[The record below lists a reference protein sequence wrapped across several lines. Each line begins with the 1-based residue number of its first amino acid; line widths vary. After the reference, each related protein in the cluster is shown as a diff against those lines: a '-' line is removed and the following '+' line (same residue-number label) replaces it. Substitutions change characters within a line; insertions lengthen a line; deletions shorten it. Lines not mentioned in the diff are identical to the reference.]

1 MSMAQPRSK
10 KKAKRGTQKRRYDI
24 ALSTP
29 GVEIRLPAIPS
40 VRLGWRLVSFILA
53 GSLLLVLYHLWT
65 APLYQVQFAELQGSQ
80 YLSGETVNRLL
91 NVYNKPIFELDPQQ
105 MEENIRFAFPGLLKD
120 VSVQVGLPATVIVSV
135 EEREPV
141 ISWEQDGKIRWID
154 SDGIAF
160 DPISENEALVQVIA
174 SASPPTPVV
183 IPEDPNDSNEGS
195 NPLEA
200 VLSPE
205 AFMFPEMVTG
215 IMLMSDQAPEG
226 VPLVYDPQH
235 GLGWHTRSG
244 WDVYFGVDVAD
255 IDQKLV
261 VYDAIVKQLK
271 EDGIS
276 PVLISVEFVHA
287 PYYRLEP

>member
-1 MSMAQPRSK
+1 MAQPRSK
-10 KKAKRGTQKRRYDI
+10 KKTKRGAQKRRYDI

-40 VRLGWRLVSFILA
+40 VKLGWKLVSFILA

-65 APLYQVQFAELQGSQ
+65 APLYQVQFVELQGSQ
-80 YLSGETVNRLL
+80 YLSNETVNRLL
-91 NVYNKPIFELDPQQ
+91 NVYNKPVFELDPQQ
-105 MEENIRFAFPGLLKD
+105 MEEIMEFAFPGLLKD

-135 EEREPV
+135 QEREPV
-141 ISWEQDGKIRWID
+141 IAWVQDGTIRWID
-154 SDGIAF
+154 LEGIAF
-160 DPISENEALVQVIA
+160 DPISENDALIQVVA
-174 SASPPTPVV
+174 SASPPAPVV
-183 IPEDPNDSNEGS
+183 IPENPEDLEEDI
-195 NPLEA
+195 NPLEV
-200 VLSPE
+200 VLTPE
-205 AFMFPEMVTG
+205 AFMFPEMVAG
-215 IMLMSDQAPEG
+215 IIQMSEQAPEG

-244 WDVYFGVDVAD
+244 WDVYFGMDVTD
-255 IDQKLV
+255 IGQKLV

-276 PVLISVEFVHA
+276 PDMISVEYVHA